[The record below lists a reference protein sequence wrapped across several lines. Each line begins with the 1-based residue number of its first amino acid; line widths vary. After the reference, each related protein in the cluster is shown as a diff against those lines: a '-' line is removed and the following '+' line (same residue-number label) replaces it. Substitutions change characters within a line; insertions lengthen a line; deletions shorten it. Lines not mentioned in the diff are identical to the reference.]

1 MWNNRHSPQYQ
12 SRWRQD
18 FRMSG
23 LNLEKLVSLVQMNLK
38 RQDTSLRKAIPIEER
53 VAVALWV
60 LNHGKLLP
68 KSR

>member
-23 LNLEKLVSLVQMNLK
+23 LNLEKIVSLARMNLK

-53 VAVALWV
+53 VAAAL
-60 LNHGKLLP
+60 
-68 KSR
+68 